1 MTTVSE
7 IFTAACA
14 LIDALDPRT
23 GSAVSAENR
32 DYADRTPHILTVLLG
47 EVLPYCE
54 TGKSDTPRTFSSMED
69 ALYLENFICKTILPQ
84 ALAARLLVEENP
96 SSAAFFDASYK
107 SVLREARPDKKGRFE
122 AIEDVYS

>member
-32 DYADRTPHILTVLLG
+32 DYADRAPHILTVLLG

-54 TGKSDTPRTFSSMED
+54 AGKSETPRVFSAMGD
-69 ALYLENFICKTILPQ
+69 TLYLEDFICKTILPQ
-84 ALAARLLVEENP
+84 ALAARLLIDENP
-96 SSAAFFDASYK
+96 SAAAFFDASYK
-107 SVLREARPDKKGRFE
+107 TALRDARSGEKGRFE
-122 AIEDVYS
+122 PIEDVYA